1 MSGSLFEPFASRA
14 DGVSRCGVGRAN
26 RSGAYRKGR
35 WGPMGER
42 PAFGVLGPLE
52 IRFGGA
58 GLRVGGPIPAR
69 VLTMLLLSPGRM
81 VPVSRLVAAAWEE
94 DPPATAAHQIRKA
107 VAELRQRIPDGPAL
121 LLTDGPGYQAQV
133 GQEQLDLSMFTHLLR
148 QAREALDGERLPEAA
163 ERLRGALA
171 LWRGP
176 VMAGHGGSVIAAA
189 SAVLEERRL
198 AAVGQLLDL
207 RLSLGES
214 EQLVG
219 ELRELCAEHPLRE
232 TFRGHLMLALHRS
245 GRRAEALA
253 EYAAT
258 RALLVEELGVE
269 PGQQLSRLHQSILRG
284 SPEVSGDRRP
294 VEPAP
299 ASPSQPPR
307 SSAAAG
313 APAVAAAPV
322 LPAPCTLPYDL
333 ADFTGREAELARLTE
348 GLGSAEGVVRTDGAV
363 RILTVDGMGG
373 SGKTA
378 LVVRAAHR
386 LAPSFPDGQF
396 YSDLRGFSPGERPC
410 DPAAVLGTLLRCL
423 GVPGEQLP
431 EGVAA
436 RSALWRSALTGRRVL
451 LVLDNAAD
459 AAQVRPLLPASAG
472 CRVLVA
478 SRRRLVGLDGSDA
491 VSLGLLTPGQSAG
504 LLAATL
510 GADRTGQDPEAVS
523 ELAERCGHLPLALRI
538 AAARLRNRPL
548 WSVRHLADRLADE
561 SRRLDEL
568 RSGDRSVEVAVRLS
582 YEVMEEGHRR
592 ALRLLGRCPGGG
604 IDVHGA
610 AALFGLGPHQA
621 EDLLEQL
628 MDSHLVEQHELGRY
642 ALHDLVRQFARR
654 LAEQDG
660 PASAPEEEAAV
671 VRLLDYYVAATDA
684 ACRARHPGQ
693 VPVRPG
699 EDAVV
704 AHLPDLAGP
713 DEAEEFL
720 DREQNSLVLAA
731 EQALRLGLS
740 RHAARLARN
749 LLVHLD
755 ARGRHGD
762 HHLVAGLAVE
772 AARNSGDRHGLRA
785 GLCDL
790 AAVLWRLG
798 RFAEGER
805 VSTEALRLA
814 GELGEPEGEAAALH
828 LLALVHSGE
837 GRLTEALTGLERS
850 VRLYG
855 ELATT
860 GRQERREHRERQERL
875 ACCTLSTVRLWLG
888 DHPGAVAAA
897 ERAVRLGRGFGPDGE
912 EVTALTDLALA
923 RLAGGELAAA
933 RQAVDRALERGDER
947 HRPENLAL
955 AHAVAADVHQRL
967 GRTAHAAACA
977 ERAARLI
984 REHGA
989 DVRRTTV
996 ENLLGAVE
1004 RRSGSPRRALALHRS
1019 ALTRAE
1025 SIGHRLE
1032 AATARAG
1039 LAAAWRALGEPAR
1052 ATAQLRIANA
1062 LFDTMS
1068 VPERRRAA

>member
-1 MSGSLFEPFASRA
+1 
-14 DGVSRCGVGRAN
+14 
-26 RSGAYRKGR
+26 
-35 WGPMGER
+35 MGER

-52 IRFGGA
+52 VRFGGA

-94 DPPATAAHQIRKA
+94 APPATAAHQIRKA
-107 VAELRQRIPDGPAL
+107 VAELRQRIPGGPAL
-121 LLTDGPGYQAQV
+121 LLTDGPGYQV
-133 GQEQLDLSMFTHLLR
+133 ELGQEQLDLSLFTQLLR
-148 QAREALDGERLPEAA
+148 QAREALDAERLPEAA
-163 ERLRGALA
+163 DRLRRALA

-198 AAVGQLLDL
+198 AAVGQLLEL
-207 RLSLGES
+207 RLALGES

-284 SPEVSGDRRP
+284 SPELAGNGRGP
-294 VEPAP
+294 AAAPAP
-299 ASPSQPPR
+299 ASSSPLRRPEPSGGPVGAGSEGSPVGAVD
-307 SSAAAG
+307 AAAS
-313 APAVAAAPV
+313 AVPAAAV
-322 LPAPCTLPYDL
+322 VSVATVAPAPCTLPYDL

-348 GLGSAEGVVRTDGAV
+348 GTGRVEGPV

-378 LVVRAAHR
+378 LLVRAAHR

-504 LLAATL
+504 LLTATL
-510 GADRTGQDPEAVS
+510 GAARTGQDPDAVR
-523 ELAERCGHLPLALRI
+523 ELAEHCGHLPLALRI

-548 WSVRHLADRLADE
+548 WTVRHLTDRLADE

-568 RSGDRSVEVAVRLS
+568 RSGDRSVEAAVRLS
-582 YEVMEEGHRR
+582 YEVLGERHRR

-610 AALFGLGPHQA
+610 AALFGLAPYQA

-642 ALHDLVRQFARR
+642 ALHGLVRQFAQR
-654 LAEQDG
+654 LTG
-660 PASAPEEEAAV
+660 PEASDASAASVGEGDEEAAT
-671 VRLLDYYVAATDA
+671 VRLLDYYVAVTDA
-684 ACRARHPGQ
+684 ACRSRHPWHAAAADGSGEG
-693 VPVRPG
+693 VPVT
-699 EDAVV
+699 
-704 AHLPDLAGP
+704 HLPCLADP
-713 DEAEEFL
+713 DRAEEFL
-720 DREQNSLVLAA
+720 DREQDSLLLAA
-731 EQALRLGLS
+731 ERALRLGHH

-749 LLVHLD
+749 LAVHLD
-755 ARGRHGD
+755 ARSRHAD
-762 HHLVAGLAVE
+762 HHRAATLAVE
-772 AARNSGDRHGLRA
+772 AARLSGDRRELSA
-785 GLCDL
+785 GLTDL
-790 AAVLWRLG
+790 AAVLWELG

-805 VSTEALRLA
+805 ASTEALELA
-814 GELGEPEGEAAALH
+814 RELGEPEGEAAAAH
-828 LLALVHSGE
+828 LLGLMHSSE
-837 GRLTEALTGLERS
+837 GRLTEALAHLERS
-850 VRLYG
+850 VRMYG
-855 ELATT
+855 ELAAT
-860 GRQERREHRERQERL
+860 GRQERRGHLERRERL
-875 ACCTLSTVRLWLG
+875 ACCALSTVRLWLG

-897 ERAVRLGRGFGPDGE
+897 ERAVRLGRGFGPGGE
-912 EVTALTDLALA
+912 EVTALTGLALA

-933 RQAVDRALERGDER
+933 RQAVDRALDRGDER
-947 HRPENLAL
+947 HRPEDLAL

-989 DVRRTTV
+989 AVRRTTV

-1025 SIGHRLE
+1025 AIGHRLE
-1032 AATARAG
+1032 AAHARAG
-1039 LAAAWRALGEPAR
+1039 LAAAWRALGETIR
-1052 ATAQLRIANA
+1052 ATNQLRIADA
-1062 LFDTMS
+1062 LFDTMA